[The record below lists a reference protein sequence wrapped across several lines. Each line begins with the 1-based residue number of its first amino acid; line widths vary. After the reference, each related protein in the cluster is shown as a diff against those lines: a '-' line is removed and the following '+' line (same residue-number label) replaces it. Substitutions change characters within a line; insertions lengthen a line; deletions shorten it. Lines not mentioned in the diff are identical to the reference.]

1 MNRSHPFLALVLVGV
16 ALGLLVG
23 ASVFAYAQVTGVNSS
38 GSQCGQMSGM
48 GMMSMGSGMM
58 GGDCQS
64 MMQGMTA
71 ECQAMMTSR
80 NMSMEQC
87 ESMMQGQM

>member
-23 ASVFAYAQVTGVNSS
+23 ASVFAYAQVTGVQSS
-38 GSQCGQMSGM
+38 GSQCGKLRGM

-58 GGDCQS
+58 DGDCQS
-64 MMQGMTA
+64 IGMTA

-87 ESMMQGQM
+87 ESMMQRQM